1 MTERLSRRGTDGRS
15 GDDAATAVDG
25 VDGVDVAAGAEV
37 HR

>member
-25 VDGVDVAAGAEV
+25 VVIAAGAEV